1 MFYPLKESNIAR
13 KKTEEVDSEKLKMM
27 MTGDLYLKKEE
38 NEPANNDATDK
49 TDETLPES
57 LEEEVESRNEKSKIK
72 DKFVDKKRNKLAAY
86 KDKFM
91 KKPRIVY
98 RRRSIHFEDELYFKV
113 AEIVRLTELPISLPD
128 FINNLEKHHLGTYKE
143 EITDMKDEYIEYMR
157 KVFSPKKQQFKE
169 YNWDNSV
176 PDIKKC
182 IEFYNTA
189 ALEIF

>member
-1 MFYPLKESNIAR
+1 
-13 KKTEEVDSEKLKMM
+13 